1 MNQHFKTVTFRN
13 IKRRTNACLW
23 CIIRSW
29 KRGEPRKKTNLIYRK
44 EVFIMK
50 KSTKVLFNAYK
61 VIFALTA
68 IALIVTYVRGL
79 ISPTATNA
87 VISGN
92 DWFTLGYM
100 SVVYML
106 ITEKEKNAKLLNTEN
121 N

>member
-1 MNQHFKTVTFRN
+1 MVYNKIMETGRPPKEN
-13 IKRRTNACLW
+13 
-23 CIIRSW
+23 
-29 KRGEPRKKTNLIYRK
+29 ENLIYRK

-61 VIFALTA
+61 VIFVLTA
-68 IALIVTYVRGL
+68 IAMVVTYVRGL

-106 ITEKEKNAKLLNTEN
+106 ITEKEKNAKLRNAEN

>member
-1 MNQHFKTVTFRN
+1 MVYNKIMKTG
-13 IKRRTNACLW
+13 RTPKVN
-23 CIIRSW
+23 
-29 KRGEPRKKTNLIYRK
+29 ENLIYRK

-106 ITEKEKNAKLLNTEN
+106 IAEKEKNAKLLNVEN

>member
-1 MNQHFKTVTFRN
+1 MVYNKIMETG
-13 IKRRTNACLW
+13 RTPKVN
-23 CIIRSW
+23 
-29 KRGEPRKKTNLIYRK
+29 ENLNYRK

-79 ISPTATNA
+79 ISPTATNV

-106 ITEKEKNAKLLNTEN
+106 ISEKEKNAKLLNTEN

>member
-1 MNQHFKTVTFRN
+1 
-13 IKRRTNACLW
+13 
-23 CIIRSW
+23 
-29 KRGEPRKKTNLIYRK
+29 
-44 EVFIMK
+44 MK

-68 IALIVTYVRGL
+68 IALIVTYVCGL
-79 ISPTATNA
+79 ISPTASNA

-106 ITEKEKNAKLLNTEN
+106 ITEKEKNAKLQNAEN

>member
-1 MNQHFKTVTFRN
+1 MNEK
-13 IKRRTNACLW
+13 
-23 CIIRSW
+23 
-29 KRGEPRKKTNLIYRK
+29 LIYRK

-61 VIFALTA
+61 VIFVLTA

-79 ISPTATNA
+79 ISPTAINA

-92 DWFTLGYM
+92 DWLTLGYM

-106 ITEKEKNAKLLNTEN
+106 ISEKEKNAKLLNVEN

>member
-1 MNQHFKTVTFRN
+1 MN
-13 IKRRTNACLW
+13 
-23 CIIRSW
+23 
-29 KRGEPRKKTNLIYRK
+29 ENLIYRK

-68 IALIVTYVRGL
+68 IAMVVTYVRGL
-79 ISPTATNA
+79 VSPTAANA

-106 ITEKEKNAKLLNTEN
+106 ISEKEKNAKLLNTEN

>member
-1 MNQHFKTVTFRN
+1 MVYNKIMETG
-13 IKRRTNACLW
+13 RTPKVN
-23 CIIRSW
+23 
-29 KRGEPRKKTNLIYRK
+29 ENLIYRK

-50 KSTKVLFNAYK
+50 KSTKVLFNVYK
-61 VIFALTA
+61 VIFVLTA

-79 ISPTATNA
+79 ISPTETNA

-106 ITEKEKNAKLLNTEN
+106 ISEKEKNAKLRNAEN

>member
-1 MNQHFKTVTFRN
+1 METG
-13 IKRRTNACLW
+13 RTPKVN
-23 CIIRSW
+23 
-29 KRGEPRKKTNLIYRK
+29 GNLIYRK

-68 IALIVTYVRGL
+68 IAFIVTYVHGL

-100 SVVYML
+100 SVVYLL
-106 ITEKEKNAKLLNTEN
+106 IAEKEKNAKIQIAEN

>member
-1 MNQHFKTVTFRN
+1 MVYNKIMKTG
-13 IKRRTNACLW
+13 RTPKVN
-23 CIIRSW
+23 
-29 KRGEPRKKTNLIYRK
+29 ENLIYRK

-79 ISPTATNA
+79 ISPTATN
-87 VISGN
+87 N

-106 ITEKEKNAKLLNTEN
+106 IAEKEKNAKLLNVEN

>member
-1 MNQHFKTVTFRN
+1 MVYNKIMETG
-13 IKRRTNACLW
+13 RTPKVN
-23 CIIRSW
+23 
-29 KRGEPRKKTNLIYRK
+29 ENLIYRK

-61 VIFALTA
+61 VIFVLTA
-68 IALIVTYVRGL
+68 IAMVVTYVQGF

-92 DWFTLGYM
+92 DWLTLGYM

-106 ITEKEKNAKLLNTEN
+106 ISEKEKNAKLRNAEN

>member
-1 MNQHFKTVTFRN
+1 MVYNKIMETG
-13 IKRRTNACLW
+13 RTPKVN
-23 CIIRSW
+23 
-29 KRGEPRKKTNLIYRK
+29 ENLIYRK

-79 ISPTATNA
+79 ISPTETNA

-100 SVVYML
+100 SVVYAL
-106 ITEKEKNAKLLNTEN
+106 ITEKEKNAKLQNAEN